1 MNLRGPSPSIIRLF
15 VTLGVLALFRFG
27 AHVTSPFLS
36 IGAVDGSGQDLGR
49 MLQLKGL
56 QSVSLFGLG
65 VMPYVTAALLLSLLT
80 RSVPYLQQLK
90 QGGPQ
95 GVLRTRS
102 LTRWAALAIS
112 IPLSLANL
120 RVLTEGSATTVGV
133 GATVGHVMFQV
144 TGLLVL
150 LALAEQVTRH
160 GMGNG
165 VSVLLVATVL
175 SGVAPAVADMSDWSL
190 TLVAVFAICT
200 ALSIVAIVVAHGW
213 VHQEPV
219 YPIHPQTSG
228 GQISTETTRATCGG
242 AGPLLFAGAIMVTF
256 GSILGLLPLPVTMR
270 ETLAGL
276 VDGRSTMSLVLL
288 AVLTAGFARVYVNVV
303 ADPVANANMLMRSG
317 RFLQGSVPGVQTARK
332 LAATTNAAGWLYA
345 AVLLPVA
352 LWPALLQHLGGESV
366 PSSVSGSAVVIPA
379 LVMTEI
385 LGSHRRMKRN

>member
-1 MNLRGPSPSIIRLF
+1 
-15 VTLGVLALFRFG
+15 
-27 AHVTSPFLS
+27 
-36 IGAVDGSGQDLGR
+36 

-90 QGGPQ
+90 QNGPQ

-102 LTRWAALAIS
+102 LTRWAALVIS
-112 IPLSLANL
+112 MPLSLANL
-120 RVLTEGSATTVGV
+120 KVLTEGSTTTVGLA
-133 GATVGHVMFQV
+133 ATAGHVLFQV

-175 SGVAPAVADMSDWSL
+175 SGVAPAVAGMSDWSL
-190 TLVAVFAICT
+190 TIVGVFVVCT
-200 ALSIVAIVVAHGW
+200 ALSVVAIVVAHGW

-228 GQISTETTRATCGG
+228 GRISTETTRATCGG

-256 GSILGLLPLPVTMR
+256 GSFLGLLPLPSALR
-270 ETLAGL
+270 ETLTGL
-276 VDGRSTMSLVLL
+276 VDGRSTVSLILL

-345 AVLLPVA
+345 GVLLPVA
-352 LWPALLQHLGGESV
+352 LWPALLQHLGGVAV
-366 PSSVSGSAVVIPA
+366 PASVSGSAVVIPA

-385 LGSHRRMKRN
+385 LGAHRRVTRD

>member
-1 MNLRGPSPSIIRLF
+1 MTQRGPSPSIIRLF

-27 AHVTSPFLS
+27 AHVPSPFLTIS
-36 IGAVDGSGQDLGR
+36 TVDGSGPELGR

-90 QGGPQ
+90 QSGPQ
-95 GVLRTRS
+95 GVLRART

-112 IPLSLANL
+112 MPLSLANL
-120 RVLTEGSATTVGV
+120 RLLTEGSTTNVGV
-133 GATVGHVMFQV
+133 GATAGHVLFQV

-175 SGVAPAVADMSDWSL
+175 SGVAPAVAGMSGWSW
-190 TLVAVFAICT
+190 TVVAVFAIFT
-200 ALSIVAIVVAHGW
+200 ALSVVAIVVANGW

-219 YPIHPQTSG
+219 YPIHPQTAG
-228 GQISTETTRATCGG
+228 GQISTESTKATCGG

-256 GSILGLLPLPVTMR
+256 GSFLGLLPLPATMR
-270 ETLAGL
+270 ETLTGL

-345 AVLLPVA
+345 GVLLPVA
-352 LWPALLQHLGGESV
+352 LWPALLQHLGGEAV
-366 PSSVSGSAVVIPA
+366 PASVSGSAVVIPA

-385 LGSHRRMKRN
+385 LGAHRRAKRS